1 MHKLIKCIT
10 CSADIAKSA
19 KVCPHCGAKN
29 RKRHPILG
37 TILVILGIIL
47 FVNGISN
54 FDTSSD
60 DKNQLPQKSNNS
72 YVSSDTPKETSIDG
86 QEDQQNKP
94 TISKDEFNSISTGM
108 TYDEVVEIIGS
119 EGEVLSEVDLDLG
132 EEFKTIMYFWEG
144 EGFPGANANITFQG
158 GKVTAKAQAGLK

>member
-1 MHKLIKCIT
+1 MNKLVKCKT
-10 CSADIAKSA
+10 CGADIAKSA
-19 KVCPHCGAKN
+19 KVCPRCGAKQKN
-29 RKRHPILG
+29 HKVIG

-47 FVNGISN
+47 FANGISD

-60 DKNQLPQKSNNS
+60 AKNQLSQKDNNS
-72 YVSSDTPKETSIDG
+72 YVSSDAPMETTVDE
-86 QEDQQNKP
+86 QEDQQNKS

-119 EGEVLSEVDLDLG
+119 EGEVMSAVDLGMG

-144 EGFPGANANITFQG
+144 EGSLGANANVTFQG
-158 GKVTAKAQAGLK
+158 GKVTAKAQIGLK

>member
-1 MHKLIKCIT
+1 MDKLVRCRT
-10 CSADIAKSA
+10 CGANIAKSA
-19 KVCPHCGAKN
+19 KVCPYCGAKN

-47 FVNGISN
+47 FVNGIEN

-60 DKNQLPQKSNNS
+60 GKNQTPQKSNNS
-72 YVSSDTPKETSIDG
+72 YVSSDTS
-86 QEDQQNKP
+86 EDTPVDEEEPQNKS

-132 EEFKTIMYFWEG
+132 EEFKAIMYFWEG
-144 EGFPGANANITFQG
+144 EGSPGANANITFQG
-158 GKVTAKAQAGLK
+158 GKVTAKAQIGLK